1 MTGFEAAPAKTTART
16 ETTTRTAAPY
26 STARRQPMLTTVAQF
41 NATPD
46 KAANLKAATA
56 LIGQAAAQ
64 GSQLVVLPENAMYS
78 NPDPE
83 ADTAAHAERI
93 DGPFATAIGTL
104 AERHGI
110 AVVAG
115 MTEAPATEGER
126 PSNAVLAVDRKGD
139 PLGVYRKV
147 HLYDAFGYRESDR
160 VQAHAPAPLLFTL
173 EGLTFGVM
181 TCYDLRFPEMARFL
195 VDAGATALVVPAAW
209 VVGPAK
215 EDHWTTLVR
224 ARAIEN
230 TAYVLACGQTG
241 PVCTGQSLI
250 VDPMGH
256 VAASAGEAPGVASAV
271 LDAARVDAV
280 RTKNPSLANRKF
292 RVTVA

>member
-1 MTGFEAAPAKTTART
+1 
-16 ETTTRTAAPY
+16 
-26 STARRQPMLTTVAQF
+26 MLTTVGQF
-41 NATPD
+41 NATTD
-46 KAANLKAATA
+46 KAANLEAVAV

-64 GSQLVVLPENAMYS
+64 GSQLVVLPENAMYC

-83 ADTAAHAERI
+83 ADIVQHTERI

-104 AERHGI
+104 ARRHGI
-110 AVVAG
+110 TVVAG
-115 MTEAPATEGER
+115 MTETPAAQGER
-126 PSNAVLAVDRKGD
+126 PSNTVLAVDQRGD

-147 HLYDAFGYRESDR
+147 HLYDAFGYRESDH
-160 VQAHAPAPLLFTL
+160 VQAHTPSPLLFTL
-173 EGLTFGVM
+173 EGVTFGVM

-195 VDAGATALVVPAAW
+195 IDAGATALVVPAAW

-230 TAYVLACGQTG
+230 TAYVLASGQTG
-241 PVCTGQSLI
+241 PNCTGQSLI

-271 LDAARVDAV
+271 VDAARVEAV
-280 RTKNPSLANRKF
+280 RAKNPSLANRRF
-292 RVTVA
+292 RVVFG

>member
-1 MTGFEAAPAKTTART
+1 
-16 ETTTRTAAPY
+16 
-26 STARRQPMLTTVAQF
+26 MLTTVGQF
-41 NATPD
+41 GATTD
-46 KAANLKAATA
+46 KAANLEAAAA
-56 LIGQAAAQ
+56 LIGQAAAR

-83 ADTAAHAERI
+83 ADITPHTEHI
-93 DGPFATAIGTL
+93 DGPFATAISTL
-104 AERHGI
+104 ASQHGI

-115 MTEAPATEGER
+115 MTETPPTGADR

-160 VQAHAPAPLLFTL
+160 VQAHAPSPLLFDL
-173 EGLTFGVM
+173 EGVTFGVM

-256 VAASAGEAPGVASAV
+256 VAASGGEAPGVASA
-271 LDAARVDAV
+271 DIDQARVAAV
-280 RTKNPSLANRKF
+280 RARNPSLANRRF
-292 RVTVA
+292 RVVFGPEQPVL

>member
-1 MTGFEAAPAKTTART
+1 
-16 ETTTRTAAPY
+16 
-26 STARRQPMLTTVAQF
+26 MLTTVGQF
-41 NATPD
+41 NATTD
-46 KAANLKAATA
+46 KAANLEAVAA
-56 LIGQAAAQ
+56 LIGQSAAQ

-78 NPDPE
+78 NPDHE
-83 ADTAAHAERI
+83 ADIVPHTERI

-104 AERHGI
+104 ARRHSI

-115 MTEAPATEGER
+115 MTETPAAQGER
-126 PSNAVLAVDRKGD
+126 PSNTVLAVDQKGD

-160 VQAHAPAPLLFTL
+160 VQAHTPQPLLFTL
-173 EGLTFGVM
+173 EGVIFGVM

-195 VDAGATALVVPAAW
+195 IDVGATALVVPAAW

-241 PVCTGQSLI
+241 PNCTGQSLI

-271 LDAARVDAV
+271 IDAARVEAV
-280 RTKNPSLANRKF
+280 RAKNPSLANRRF
-292 RVTVA
+292 RVVLG

>member
-1 MTGFEAAPAKTTART
+1 
-16 ETTTRTAAPY
+16 
-26 STARRQPMLTTVAQF
+26 MLTTVGQF

-46 KAANLKAATA
+46 KAANIEAAAT
-56 LIGQAAAQ
+56 LIGRAAAQ

-78 NPDPE
+78 HPDPQ
-83 ADTAAHAERI
+83 ADIVPHTERI

-115 MTEAPATEGER
+115 MTESPAAEGER
-126 PSNAVLAVDRKGD
+126 PSNTVIAVDRTGG

-173 EGLTFGVM
+173 EGVTFGVM

-209 VVGPAK
+209 VAGPAK

-271 LDAARVDAV
+271 LDAARVEDV

-292 RVTVA
+292 RVAFG